1 MKEKILKNCK
11 KYWYVIAF
19 IIVGFIVLNKEP
31 DYLVLKKKTFKV
43 ELGTPLN
50 IKIEIVAISNL
61 IKMRVTFNKKIT
73 SF

>member
-1 MKEKILKNCK
+1 MQSIKPKISNIEIIRILNILSDKVKWVIEEK
-11 KYWYVIAF
+11 A
-19 IIVGFIVLNKEP
+19 
-31 DYLVLKKKTFKV
+31 
-43 ELGTPLN
+43 LN

>member
-1 MKEKILKNCK
+1 MQSIKPKISNIEIIRILNILSDKVKWVIEKK
-11 KYWYVIAF
+11 A
-19 IIVGFIVLNKEP
+19 
-31 DYLVLKKKTFKV
+31 
-43 ELGTPLN
+43 LN

>member
-1 MKEKILKNCK
+1 MQSIKPKISNIEIIRILNILRDSVKWVIEEK
-11 KYWYVIAF
+11 A
-19 IIVGFIVLNKEP
+19 
-31 DYLVLKKKTFKV
+31 
-43 ELGTPLN
+43 LN